1 MSCITDKGFVR
12 PSYDEILQAQINRA
26 KVLLG
31 DDIDTSEES
40 VLGKFIRINVFDLN
54 ICYETLEDLYYS
66 SFPNT
71 ARGQSLDRLGPFAAV
86 SRNQATQARIEVK
99 IKGTVGESVPSAF
112 LLKSDKTSFYVV
124 NDYTIDSNG
133 EVVAI
138 ANCVDDGTVGNISNG
153 ERLDIQN
160 PRMGIDSAE
169 FIRLVQN
176 GEELESDK
184 DFRIRFANS
193 LAGAGSSTESAIKGA
208 IYRVP
213 LVDGV
218 SVIDNNSD
226 IASSIPPHS
235 FACYVLAPESQ
246 YDEIAKAI
254 FDKKPLGIQCIG
266 DIERTVYDAWGK
278 PHTVKF
284 FATSKAE
291 LKISMQIKN
300 NHYFE
305 SSGISQIKD
314 NIANF
319 INNLA
324 NGSDVYYTSV
334 FGYIHNVT
342 GVVSVVDLKICKIG
356 QTPGNSDIAIGE
368 QEIAR
373 IDVSNISVEVV
384 C

>member
-384 C
+384 

>member
-160 PRMGIDSAE
+160 PRMGIDSVE
-169 FIRLVQN
+169 FIRIVQN

-226 IASSIPPHS
+226 TASSIPPHS

-284 FATSKAE
+284 FATSKAD
-291 LKISMQIKN
+291 LKISMQIKTN
-300 NHYFE
+300 QYFE

-356 QTPGNSDIAIGE
+356 QNPGNSDIAIGE

-384 C
+384 

>member
-1 MSCITDKGFVR
+1 
-12 PSYDEILQAQINRA
+12 
-26 KVLLG
+26 
-31 DDIDTSEES
+31 
-40 VLGKFIRINVFDLN
+40 
-54 ICYETLEDLYYS
+54 
-66 SFPNT
+66 
-71 ARGQSLDRLGPFAAV
+71 LGPFAAV

-112 LLKSDKTSFYVV
+112 LLKSDKTSFYIV

-138 ANCVDDGTVGNISNG
+138 ANCVDDGVVGNISNG

-160 PRMGIDSAE
+160 PRMGIDSVE
-169 FIRLVQN
+169 FIRIVQN

-226 IASSIPPHS
+226 TASSIPPHS

-291 LKISMQIKN
+291 LKISIQIKTN
-300 NHYFE
+300 QYFE

-384 C
+384 

>member
-12 PSYDEILQAQINRA
+12 PSYDEILQAQVNRA

-133 EVVAI
+133 EVVVV
-138 ANCVDDGTVGNISNG
+138 ANCVDDGEIGNLSTG

-169 FIRLVQN
+169 FIRIVQK

-184 DFRIRFANS
+184 DFRIRFSNS

-226 IASSIPPHS
+226 TASSIPPHS

-291 LKISMQIKN
+291 LKISMQIKTN
-300 NHYFE
+300 QYFE

-324 NGSDVYYTSV
+324 SGSDVYYTSV

-356 QTPGNSDIAIGE
+356 QNPGNSDIAIGE

-384 C
+384 

>member
-112 LLKSDKTSFYVV
+112 LLKSDKTSFYIV

-138 ANCVDDGTVGNISNG
+138 ANCVDDGVVGNISNG

-160 PRMGIDSAE
+160 PRMGIDSVE
-169 FIRLVQN
+169 FIRIVQN

-226 IASSIPPHS
+226 TASSIPPHS

-291 LKISMQIKN
+291 LKISIQIKTN
-300 NHYFE
+300 QYFE

-356 QTPGNSDIAIGE
+356 QTPGNGDIAIGE

-384 C
+384 

>member
-71 ARGQSLDRLGPFAAV
+71 ARGHSLDRLGPFAAV

-160 PRMGIDSAE
+160 PRMGIDSVE
-169 FIRLVQN
+169 FIRIVQN

-226 IASSIPPHS
+226 TASSIPPHS
-235 FACYVLAPESQ
+235 FVCYVLAPESQ

-284 FATSKAE
+284 FATSKAD
-291 LKISMQIKN
+291 LKISMQIKTN
-300 NHYFE
+300 QYFE

-384 C
+384 

>member
-112 LLKSDKTSFYVV
+112 LLKSDKTSFYIV

-138 ANCVDDGTVGNISNG
+138 ANCVDDGVVGNISNG

-160 PRMGIDSAE
+160 PRMGIDSVE
-169 FIRLVQN
+169 FIRIVQN

-226 IASSIPPHS
+226 TASSIPPHS

-291 LKISMQIKN
+291 LKISIQIKTN
-300 NHYFE
+300 QYFE

-384 C
+384 

>member
-31 DDIDTSEES
+31 NDIDTSEES

-112 LLKSDKTSFYVV
+112 LLKSDKTSFYIV

-138 ANCVDDGTVGNISNG
+138 ANCVDDGVVGNISNG

-160 PRMGIDSAE
+160 PRMGIDSVE
-169 FIRLVQN
+169 FIRIVQN

-208 IYRVP
+208 IYRVS

-226 IASSIPPHS
+226 TASSIPPHS

-266 DIERTVYDAWGK
+266 DIERTIYDAWGK
-278 PHTVKF
+278 PHIVKF
-284 FATSKAE
+284 FATSKAT
-291 LKISMQIKN
+291 LKISMQIKTN
-300 NHYFE
+300 QYFE

-356 QTPGNSDIAIGE
+356 QTPGNSDITIGE

-384 C
+384 

>member
-160 PRMGIDSAE
+160 PRMGIDSVE
-169 FIRLVQN
+169 FIRIVQN

-226 IASSIPPHS
+226 TASSIPPHS

-254 FDKKPLGIQCIG
+254 FDKKPLGIQCTG

-284 FATSKAE
+284 FATSKAD
-291 LKISMQIKN
+291 LKISMQIKTN
-300 NHYFE
+300 QYFE

-384 C
+384 

>member
-66 SFPNT
+66 SFLNT

-112 LLKSDKTSFYVV
+112 LLKSDKTSFYIV

-138 ANCVDDGTVGNISNG
+138 ANCVDDGVVGNISNG

-160 PRMGIDSAE
+160 PRMGIDSVE
-169 FIRLVQN
+169 FIRIVQN

-226 IASSIPPHS
+226 TASSIPPHS

-291 LKISMQIKN
+291 LKISMQIKTN
-300 NHYFE
+300 QYFE

-356 QTPGNSDIAIGE
+356 QNPGNSDIAIGE

-384 C
+384 

>member
-133 EVVAI
+133 EVIAI
-138 ANCVDDGTVGNISNG
+138 ANCVDDGVVGNISNG

-160 PRMGIDSAE
+160 PRMGIDSVE
-169 FIRLVQN
+169 FIRIVQN

-226 IASSIPPHS
+226 TASSIPPHS

-266 DIERTVYDAWGK
+266 DIEKTVYDAWGK

-291 LKISMQIKN
+291 LKISMQIKTN
-300 NHYFE
+300 QYFE
-305 SSGISQIKD
+305 SSGIGQIKD

-342 GVVSVVDLKICKIG
+342 GVVSVVDLKICKIV
-356 QTPGNSDIAIGE
+356 QNPGNSDIAIGE

-384 C
+384 

>member
-112 LLKSDKTSFYVV
+112 LLKSDKTSFYIV

-138 ANCVDDGTVGNISNG
+138 ANCVDDGVVGNISNS

-160 PRMGIDSAE
+160 PRMGIDSVE
-169 FIRLVQN
+169 FIRIVQN

-226 IASSIPPHS
+226 TASSIPPHS

-284 FATSKAE
+284 FATSKAD
-291 LKISMQIKN
+291 LKISMQIKTN
-300 NHYFE
+300 QYFE

-384 C
+384 

>member
-12 PSYDEILQAQINRA
+12 PSYDEILQAQVNRA

-133 EVVAI
+133 EVVVI

-160 PRMGIDSAE
+160 PRMGIDSVE
-169 FIRLVQN
+169 FIRIVQN

-226 IASSIPPHS
+226 TASSIPPHS

-291 LKISMQIKN
+291 LKISMQIKTN
-300 NHYFE
+300 QYFE

-384 C
+384 

>member
-160 PRMGIDSAE
+160 PRMGIDSVE
-169 FIRLVQN
+169 FIRIVQN

-226 IASSIPPHS
+226 TASSIPPHS

-278 PHTVKF
+278 PHTIKF

-291 LKISMQIKN
+291 LKISMQIKTN
-300 NHYFE
+300 QYFE

-384 C
+384 

>member
-99 IKGTVGESVPSAF
+99 IRGTVGESVPSAF

-133 EVVAI
+133 ECVAI
-138 ANCVDDGTVGNISNG
+138 ANCVDDGVVGNISNG

-160 PRMGIDSAE
+160 PRMGIDSVE
-169 FIRLVQN
+169 FIRIVQN

-184 DFRIRFANS
+184 DFRVRFANS

-226 IASSIPPHS
+226 TASSIPPHS

-291 LKISMQIKN
+291 LKISMQIKTN
-300 NHYFE
+300 QYFE

-356 QTPGNSDIAIGE
+356 QTPGNGDIAIGE

-384 C
+384 

>member
-133 EVVAI
+133 EVIAI
-138 ANCVDDGTVGNISNG
+138 ANCVDDGVVGNISND

-160 PRMGIDSAE
+160 PRMGIDSVE
-169 FIRLVQN
+169 FIRIVQN

-226 IASSIPPHS
+226 TASSIPPHS

-291 LKISMQIKN
+291 LKISMQIKTN
-300 NHYFE
+300 QYFE
-305 SSGISQIKD
+305 SSGIGQIKD

-356 QTPGNSDIAIGE
+356 QNPGNSDIAIGE

-384 C
+384 

>member
-86 SRNQATQARIEVK
+86 SRNQATQSRIEVK

-112 LLKSDKTSFYVV
+112 LLKSDKTSFYIV

-138 ANCVDDGTVGNISNG
+138 ANCVDDGVVGNISNG

-160 PRMGIDSAE
+160 PRMGIDSVE
-169 FIRLVQN
+169 FIRIVQN

-226 IASSIPPHS
+226 TASSIPPHS

-291 LKISMQIKN
+291 LKISIQIKTN
-300 NHYFE
+300 QYFE

-342 GVVSVVDLKICKIG
+342 GVVSVVDLNICKIG
-356 QTPGNSDIAIGE
+356 QIPGNSDITIGE

-384 C
+384 

>member
-12 PSYDEILQAQINRA
+12 LSYDEILQAQINRA

-153 ERLDIQN
+153 ERLGIQN
-160 PRMGIDSAE
+160 PRMGIDSVE
-169 FIRLVQN
+169 FIRIVQN

-226 IASSIPPHS
+226 TASSIPPHS

-284 FATSKAE
+284 FATSKAD
-291 LKISMQIKN
+291 LKISMQIKTN
-300 NHYFE
+300 QYFE

-384 C
+384 

>member
-86 SRNQATQARIEVK
+86 SRNQATQSRIEVK

-112 LLKSDKTSFYVV
+112 LLKSDKTSFYIV

-138 ANCVDDGTVGNISNG
+138 ANCVDDGVVGNISNG

-160 PRMGIDSAE
+160 PRMGIDSVE
-169 FIRLVQN
+169 FIRIVQN

-226 IASSIPPHS
+226 TASSIPPHS

-291 LKISMQIKN
+291 LKISIQIKTN
-300 NHYFE
+300 QYFE

-356 QTPGNSDIAIGE
+356 QNPGNSDIAIGE

-384 C
+384 

>member
-112 LLKSDKTSFYVV
+112 LLKSDKTSFYLVK
-124 NDYTIDSNG
+124 DYTIDSNG

-138 ANCVDDGTVGNISNG
+138 ANCVDDGVVGNISNG

-160 PRMGIDSAE
+160 PRMGIDSVE
-169 FIRLVQN
+169 FIRIVQN

-226 IASSIPPHS
+226 TASSIPPHS

-291 LKISMQIKN
+291 LKISMQIKTN
-300 NHYFE
+300 QYFE

-384 C
+384 

>member
-138 ANCVDDGTVGNISNG
+138 ANCVDDGVVGNISNG

-160 PRMGIDSAE
+160 PRMGIDSVE
-169 FIRLVQN
+169 FIRIVQN

-226 IASSIPPHS
+226 TASSIPPHS

-291 LKISMQIKN
+291 LKISIQIKTN
-300 NHYFE
+300 QYFE

-356 QTPGNSDIAIGE
+356 QTLGNSDIAIGE

-384 C
+384 

>member
-54 ICYETLEDLYYS
+54 ICYDTLEDLYYS

-138 ANCVDDGTVGNISNG
+138 ANCVDDGVVGNISNG

-160 PRMGIDSAE
+160 PRMGIDSVE
-169 FIRLVQN
+169 FIRIVQN

-193 LAGAGSSTESAIKGA
+193 LAGAGSYTESAIKGA

-226 IASSIPPHS
+226 TASSIPPHS

-291 LKISMQIKN
+291 LKISIQIKTN
-300 NHYFE
+300 QYFE

-356 QTPGNSDIAIGE
+356 QNPGNSDIAIGE

-384 C
+384 

>member
-26 KVLLG
+26 KVLFG

-71 ARGQSLDRLGPFAAV
+71 ARGQSLDRLGPLAAV

-99 IKGTVGESVPSAF
+99 IRGTAGESVPSAF
-112 LLKSDKTSFYVV
+112 LIKSDKTSFYVV
-124 NDYTIDSNG
+124 NEYVIGSNG
-133 EVVAI
+133 EVITV
-138 ANCVDDGTVGNISNG
+138 ANCVDDGEIGNLSIG

-160 PRMGIDSAE
+160 PRMGIDSVE
-169 FIRLVQN
+169 FIRIIQK

-184 DFRIRFANS
+184 DFRTRFANS

-218 SVIDNNSD
+218 SVVSNDSD
-226 IASSIPPHS
+226 ISTTIPQHS
-235 FACYVLAPESQ
+235 FACYILAPESQ
-246 YDEIAKAI
+246 YDQISKAI
-254 FDKKPLGIQCIG
+254 FDKKPLGIRCIG
-266 DIERTVYDAWGK
+266 DIEKTVHDAWGK
-278 PHTVKF
+278 PHTIKF
-284 FATSKAE
+284 FATIKTALSIVI
-291 LKISMQIKN
+291 KIKTNQYCGSSGTNQIK
-300 NHYFE
+300 E
-305 SSGISQIKD
+305 

-324 NGSDVYYTSV
+324 NGEDVYYTSV
-334 FGYIHNVT
+334 FGYIHKVE
-342 GVVSVVDLKICKIG
+342 LKIGKSG
-356 QTPGNSDIAIGE
+356 KSLGNSDITIRE

-384 C
+384 

>member
-71 ARGQSLDRLGPFAAV
+71 ARGQSLDRLGSFAAV

-138 ANCVDDGTVGNISNG
+138 ANCVDDGVVGNISNG

-160 PRMGIDSAE
+160 PRMGIDSVE
-169 FIRLVQN
+169 FIRIVQN

-193 LAGAGSSTESAIKGA
+193 LAGAGSSTESAIKGT

-226 IASSIPPHS
+226 TASSIPPHS

-291 LKISMQIKN
+291 LKISIQIKTN
-300 NHYFE
+300 QYFE

-356 QTPGNSDIAIGE
+356 QNPGNSDIAIGE

-384 C
+384 

>member
-1 MSCITDKGFVR
+1 M
-12 PSYDEILQAQINRA
+12 
-26 KVLLG
+26 
-31 DDIDTSEES
+31 
-40 VLGKFIRINVFDLN
+40 
-54 ICYETLEDLYYS
+54 YYS

-86 SRNQATQARIEVK
+86 SRNQATQSRIEVK

-138 ANCVDDGTVGNISNG
+138 ANCVDDGVVGNISNG

-160 PRMGIDSAE
+160 PRMGIDSVE
-169 FIRLVQN
+169 FIRIVQN

-226 IASSIPPHS
+226 TASSIPPHS

-291 LKISMQIKN
+291 LKISIQIKTN
-300 NHYFE
+300 QYFE

-342 GVVSVVDLKICKIG
+342 GVVSVVDLKLCKIG

-384 C
+384 

>member
-138 ANCVDDGTVGNISNG
+138 ANCVDDGVVGNISNG

-160 PRMGIDSAE
+160 PRMGIDSVE
-169 FIRLVQN
+169 FIRIVQN

-218 SVIDNNSD
+218 SVIDNNND
-226 IASSIPPHS
+226 TASSIPPHS

-291 LKISMQIKN
+291 LKISMQIKTN
-300 NHYFE
+300 QYFE

-384 C
+384 

>member
-1 MSCITDKGFVR
+1 LSCITDKGFVR

-300 NHYFE
+300 NQYFE

-384 C
+384 

>member
-300 NHYFE
+300 NQYFE

-384 C
+384 

>member
-138 ANCVDDGTVGNISNG
+138 ANCVDDGVVGNISNG

-160 PRMGIDSAE
+160 PRMGIDSVE
-169 FIRLVQN
+169 FIRIVQN

-213 LVDGV
+213 L
-218 SVIDNNSD
+218 SSLIDLY
-226 IASSIPPHS
+226 I
-235 FACYVLAPESQ
+235 LLKSQ
-246 YDEIAKAI
+246 LKKAAGGLYPAT
-254 FDKKPLGIQCIG
+254 KP
-266 DIERTVYDAWGK
+266 
-278 PHTVKF
+278 
-284 FATSKAE
+284 
-291 LKISMQIKN
+291 
-300 NHYFE
+300 
-305 SSGISQIKD
+305 
-314 NIANF
+314 
-319 INNLA
+319 
-324 NGSDVYYTSV
+324 V
-334 FGYIHNVT
+334 F
-342 GVVSVVDLKICKIG
+342 
-356 QTPGNSDIAIGE
+356 
-368 QEIAR
+368 
-373 IDVSNISVEVV
+373 
-384 C
+384 

>member
-133 EVVAI
+133 EVIAI
-138 ANCVDDGTVGNISNG
+138 ANCVDDGVVGNISNG

-160 PRMGIDSAE
+160 PRMGIDSVE
-169 FIRLVQN
+169 FIRIVQN

-226 IASSIPPHS
+226 TASSIPPHS
-235 FACYVLAPESQ
+235 FAGYVLAPESQ

-284 FATSKAE
+284 FVTSKAE
-291 LKISMQIKN
+291 LKISMQIKTN
-300 NHYFE
+300 QYFE

-384 C
+384 

>member
-99 IKGTVGESVPSAF
+99 IRGTVGESVPSAF

-133 EVVAI
+133 ECVVI

-160 PRMGIDSAE
+160 PRMGIDSVE
-169 FIRLVQN
+169 FIRIVQN

-184 DFRIRFANS
+184 DFRVRFTNS

-226 IASSIPPHS
+226 TASSIPPHS

-291 LKISMQIKN
+291 LKISMQIKTN
-300 NHYFE
+300 QYFE

-356 QTPGNSDIAIGE
+356 QNPGNSDIAIGE

-384 C
+384 

>member
-124 NDYTIDSNG
+124 NDYTIDSSG
-133 EVVAI
+133 EVIAI

-160 PRMGIDSAE
+160 PRMGIDSVE
-169 FIRLVQN
+169 FIRIVQN

-226 IASSIPPHS
+226 TASSIPPHS

-291 LKISMQIKN
+291 LKISIQIKTN
-300 NHYFE
+300 QYFE

-356 QTPGNSDIAIGE
+356 QTPGNGDIAIGE

-384 C
+384 

>member
-40 VLGKFIRINVFDLN
+40 VLGKFVRINVFDLN

-86 SRNQATQARIEVK
+86 SRNQATQSRIEVK

-138 ANCVDDGTVGNISNG
+138 ANCVDDGVVGNISNG

-160 PRMGIDSAE
+160 PRMGIDSVE
-169 FIRLVQN
+169 FIRIVQN

-226 IASSIPPHS
+226 TASSIPPHS

-291 LKISMQIKN
+291 LKISIQIKTN
-300 NHYFE
+300 QYFE

-384 C
+384 